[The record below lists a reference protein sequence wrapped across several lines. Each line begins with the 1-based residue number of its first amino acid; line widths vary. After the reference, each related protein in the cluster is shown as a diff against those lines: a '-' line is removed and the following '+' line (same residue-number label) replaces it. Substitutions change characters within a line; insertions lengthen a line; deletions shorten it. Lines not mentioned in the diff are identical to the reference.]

1 MAMKSGVNTSCRDCN
16 DESGLTI
23 LDGQLLGTPGGVG
36 GVPFHRTLLP
46 QLAEV
51 LVVVTF
57 RSPVASPGRE
67 GK

>member
-1 MAMKSGVNTSCRDCN
+1 MAMKSRVNTSSRDCS
-16 DESGLTI
+16 EERGLTV
-23 LDGQLLGTPGGVG
+23 LDGQLPGTPGGVG

-57 RSPVASPGRE
+57 RGPVASPGRE